1 MEVSKPSNFP
11 QDLQASSG
19 KVLLLDKSRLL
30 LGFKTIPEPITLE
43 RFLHQYELA
52 LEDAEDLTNPD
63 MASSHERVNHTA
75 KGFWVRSRTNKPIDS
90 KILQSLHG
98 QVGTTL
104 EFIGPVYFWPHFQGR
119 QAFWCPLPFI
129 LVITPNFQVEENA
142 FIKYLKTL
150 HLEERVAPVQSSS
163 KSRIFV
169 LAKDSKTN
177 VYELPKILEQQIK
190 LIREVSLEWAPMLDP
205 AAYRPNDPLYGS
217 GATGQWNMRRISAG
231 GDTSAPITGWD
242 VAPTSGTTVIVAVI
256 DHGCALDHPDLKI
269 HSSQGVRIDSTNITP
284 ITLGAGAPSS
294 QEESHGTACAGII
307 AAIMDNPTTP
317 RGVAGVAGNATILPV
332 CLSYWTATEIAT
344 GIDYAVR
351 ENAKVINMSF
361 GFAQDQLPTNK
372 YLIDNAINVA
382 HSSGVVLCAATH
394 NANGPVYYPATSNHV
409 MACGASNT
417 GDERW
422 TTLAGE
428 GSNYGPEVSVV
439 APGENIPTTA
449 NPGWGDRDDGSTTTP
464 PKDYFSGVAIG
475 SSTPNVSE
483 YGHGTS
489 LAAPHISGLA
499 ALLFDTYP
507 TYPGLS
513 NVEVRTLIERN
524 ADKVGSEPYLD
535 KTGYPSGSW
544 NPYMGYGRINVFH
557 ALNCAD
563 VMIRDWAGDD
573 GLESSSPPGY
583 NYWDFSDI
591 VIRQAD
597 DDTFLPLNLASS
609 TIVQGDNWCYVRVV
623 NNGPAAAKNV
633 TVKASIW
640 PRVTLSAIN
649 PIGRRLSLKPLP
661 QSGEILN
668 TDTSNADHAEFSVTI
683 TTPTTPMSPH
693 SSRIVKFSI
702 DESTARYALS
712 WARGDHDAYYD
723 AEMGWGGSRRP
734 MIVFAEVTSDND
746 YPYQKSVKTGAD
758 LVMRRNNLAQRKL
771 RFPELP

>member
-11 QDLQASSG
+11 PDLKASSG

-43 RFLHQYELA
+43 RFLHQYELV
-52 LEDAEDLTNPD
+52 LEDAEDLATPD
-63 MASSHERVNHTA
+63 MTSSHERVNHTA
-75 KGFWVRSRTNKPIDS
+75 KGFWVRSRTKKPIES

-129 LVITPNFQVEENA
+129 LVITPTFPVEENA
-142 FIKYLKTL
+142 FIQYLKTL
-150 HLEERVAPVQSSS
+150 HLEERVAPVESSS

-205 AAYRPNDPLYGS
+205 AAYRPTDPLYGTV
-217 GATGQWNMRRISAG
+217 ATGQWNMRRISAG
-231 GDTSAPITGWD
+231 EDTSATFTGWD
-242 VAPTSGTTVIVAVI
+242 VAPTRGNTVIVAVI
-256 DHGCALDHPDLKI
+256 DHGCALHPDLKI
-269 HSSQGVRIDSTNITP
+269 HPSKGVHFELDAIGGLIIP
-284 ITLGAGAPSS
+284 GLGTSPDPASN
-294 QEESHGTACAGII
+294 SHGTACAGII
-307 AAIMDNPTTP
+307 AATMDNLA
-317 RGVAGVAGNATILPV
+317 GVAGVAGNATILPV
-332 CLSYWTATEIAT
+332 IIGSWSALQIAA
-344 GIDYAVR
+344 GIDYAVLN
-351 ENAKVINMSF
+351 NANVINMSF
-361 GFAQDQLPTNK
+361 GIPQGGLPTNS
-372 YLIDNAINVA
+372 YLIDNAINTA
-382 HSSGVVLCAATH
+382 HMHGVLLCAAT
-394 NANGPVYYPATSNHV
+394 NNDNGPVHYPAAATLV

-417 GDERW
+417 GDARW
-422 TTLAGE
+422 TNPTGE
-428 GSNYGPEVSVV
+428 GSNYGPEISVV

-449 NPGWGDRDDGSTTTP
+449 NPGWGDKDDGSTTTP
-464 PKDYFSGVAIG
+464 TKDYLSGVPIG
-475 SSTPNVSE
+475 PGTPNVSAYE
-483 YGHGTS
+483 AGTS
-489 LAAPHISGLA
+489 LATPHISGLA
-499 ALLFDTYP
+499 ALLFD

-583 NYWDFSDI
+583 NYWDSSDI

-597 DDTFLPLNLASS
+597 DNTFLPLALASS
-609 TIVQGDNWCYVRVV
+609 SIVQGDNWCYVRVV

-683 TTPTTPMSPH
+683 TTPMPAH

-702 DESTARYALS
+702 DASTAQYALS

-746 YPYQKSVKTGAD
+746 YPYQKSIKTGAD